1 MPAFSLKLEHNMKKN
16 LKLLLGALLLL
27 FISFSISG
35 CKSKS
40 KEKPEKFTAFEKEMT
55 NTDSMEVIR
64 LVDQFFNYAE
74 NGQIGEAAGMLYEN
88 NDEADGE
95 EPQPIDNKAMEKMK
109 VLLNSLPIRS
119 HNIDYIKFSEAENNE
134 VKCTAI
140 IEPAHDN
147 VPEIKTVFY
156 FKPIKYFDSWKLC
169 IVDTNSGD
177 RTIINGAKKDSMT
190 HEFNKEMREK
200 KLKQ

>member
-1 MPAFSLKLEHNMKKN
+1 
-16 LKLLLGALLLL
+16 
-27 FISFSISG
+27 
-35 CKSKS
+35 
-40 KEKPEKFTAFEKEMT
+40 MT

-177 RTIINGAKKDSMT
+177 RTIINGVKKDSMT
-190 HEFNKEMREK
+190 QEFNKEMREK

>member
-1 MPAFSLKLEHNMKKN
+1 MKKN
-16 LKLLLGALLLL
+16 QKVLLGVLLLL
-27 FISFSISG
+27 FISFSTSG

-88 NDEADGE
+88 NDEVDGE

-177 RTIINGAKKDSMT
+177 RTIINGVKKDSMT
-190 HEFNKEMREK
+190 QEFNKEMREK

>member
-1 MPAFSLKLEHNMKKN
+1 MKKN
-16 LKLLLGALLLL
+16 LKILIGALLLL

-55 NTDSMEVIR
+55 NTDSIEVIR

>member
-1 MPAFSLKLEHNMKKN
+1 M
-16 LKLLLGALLLL
+16 

-190 HEFNKEMREK
+190 QEFNKEMREK

>member
-1 MPAFSLKLEHNMKKN
+1 MPAFSLKVEHNMKKN
-16 LKLLLGALLLL
+16 QKVLLGVLLLL
-27 FISFSISG
+27 FISFFISG

-177 RTIINGAKKDSMT
+177 RTIINGVKKDSMT
-190 HEFNKEMREK
+190 QEFNKEMREK